1 MFFAVL
7 LQDTISIPA
16 SLSFSE
22 SIELFNK
29 LSLKNGDKSNNNNN
43 ASPFSMKTTD
53 SATAAA
59 AGNEAGDNA
68 AEGSKTGSDR
78 LKHTLDSSARAE
90 NIRNLFTE
98 LINIKYKN
106 RLIADVGLCLALWD
120 LVSFSDPLIFPN
132 DSATHVE
139 VQFRMLVYRPV
150 VNEIIQA
157 TVLNIDENY
166 GITASLGFFANIQ
179 IPISNLPRPGY
190 YDINKNA
197 WIWQY
202 VDDDEINQKEV
213 ADVDEVEAEFEIK
226 LKDRIRLKITHVTFS
241 SSDSTIATTTSSS
254 IGGYP
259 TMAAIGQMKDVGLG
273 PPYWWDQDEQQEAE
287 GADADAEVDADADTG
302 EGDDQ
307 GDAINQS

>member
-29 LSLKNGDKSNNNNN
+29 LSLKSNDKSISNNTSSLNT
-43 ASPFSMKTTD
+43 SG
-53 SATAAA
+53 SAATVA
-59 AGNEAGDNA
+59 AGNEANEGA
-68 AEGSKTGSDR
+68 GEGSKAGSDR
-78 LKHTLDSSARAE
+78 LRHTLDSSARAE
-90 NIRNLFTE
+90 SLRNLFTE

-132 DSATHVE
+132 DSATHIE
-139 VQFRMLVYRPV
+139 VQFRMLIYRPV
-150 VNEIIQA
+150 VNEVVQA

-241 SSDSTIATTTSSS
+241 SSDSSLSAT
-254 IGGYP
+254 GGYP

-273 PPYWWDQDEQQEAE
+273 PPYWWDQDEQQEA
-287 GADADAEVDADADTG
+287 ADENEDDSQMDTN
-302 EGDDQ
+302 
-307 GDAINQS
+307 NQS